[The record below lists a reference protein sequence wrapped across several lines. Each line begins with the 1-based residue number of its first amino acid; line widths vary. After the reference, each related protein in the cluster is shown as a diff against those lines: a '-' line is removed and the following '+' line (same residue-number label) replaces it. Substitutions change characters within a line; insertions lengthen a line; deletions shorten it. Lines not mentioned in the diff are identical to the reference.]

1 VSTNL
6 ADSYPCLLTTAD
18 VALHLGVSTA
28 TVTRLAAAGQ
38 LRRIRIGGSTRYD
51 IADVESLISSS
62 TARKQS

>member
-1 VSTNL
+1 MQTQG
-6 ADSYPCLLTTAD
+6 DTRGYLLTTAD
-18 VALHLGVSTA
+18 VALRLGVSAA
-28 TVTRLAAAGQ
+28 TVTRLAGAGQ